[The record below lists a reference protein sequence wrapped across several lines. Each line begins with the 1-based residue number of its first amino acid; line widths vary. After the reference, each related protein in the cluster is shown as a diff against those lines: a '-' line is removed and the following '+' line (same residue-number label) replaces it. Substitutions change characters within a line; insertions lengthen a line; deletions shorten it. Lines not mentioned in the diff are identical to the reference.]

1 MTPQEQED
9 LWRKR
14 FIAINVVRIGG
25 TIVALLGLYISQ
37 TGGVREGGAMIPGLA
52 LAIVGLVISFGGPKW
67 LTRKWR
73 TPPGP

>member
-1 MTPQEQED
+1 MTPKEQED

-14 FIAINVVRIGG
+14 FIAINMVRIGG
-25 TIVALLGLYISQ
+25 TVVALLGLYISQ
-37 TGGVREGGAMIPGLA
+37 TGAARDGGAMIPGLA

>member
-1 MTPQEQED
+1 MTPKEQEE
-9 LWRKR
+9 LWRNR
-14 FIAINVVRIGG
+14 FIAINMVRIGG

-37 TGGVREGGAMIPGLA
+37 TDAVREGGAVVPGLA